1 MAGVGHIILWDVDAT
16 LEANQPVHPWWERIK
31 IQYLAKVTHSNSW
44 RPIQMRRC
52 TPKIWVSRYSFV
64 SHKIIWQRKILHY
77 LVGLLAVFTCIHN
90 MLQDLYYFVMVPTL
104 CYELNFPRTDR
115 VRKRFLL
122 RRMLELFFGMQLVLA
137 LFQQWIIPSV
147 KNSLMPFSNMDV
159 IKTQERLLKLAVSG
173 GRGGNLIGLIFP
185 IVNFALYA

>member
-1 MAGVGHIILWDVDAT
+1 
-16 LEANQPVHPWWERIK
+16 
-31 IQYLAKVTHSNSW
+31 
-44 RPIQMRRC
+44 
-52 TPKIWVSRYSFV
+52 
-64 SHKIIWQRKILHY
+64 
-77 LVGLLAVFTCIHN
+77 